1 MHACG
6 HDAHTA
12 MLLATATAL
21 MQPSVLSQLRG
32 KVRLIFQPAEEFGGG
47 AKYMVEDKV
56 MEGVDE
62 VRFLHGCMP
71 CLWRSFI
78 MRPPSTPATPH
89 HLCGRACCYAS

>member
-12 MLLATATAL
+12 MLLATAAVL
-21 MQPSVLSQLRG
+21 VRPSVRSQLRG

-47 AKYMVEDKV
+47 AKFMVEEGV

-62 VRFLHGCMP
+62 V
-71 CLWRSFI
+71 
-78 MRPPSTPATPH
+78 
-89 HLCGRACCYAS
+89 CYATRP